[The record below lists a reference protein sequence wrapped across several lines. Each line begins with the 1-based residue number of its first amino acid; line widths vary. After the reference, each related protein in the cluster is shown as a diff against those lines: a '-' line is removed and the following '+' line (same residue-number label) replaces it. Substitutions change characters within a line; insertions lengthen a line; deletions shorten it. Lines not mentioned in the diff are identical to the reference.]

1 MADIVTQLQD
11 SVNEINGMFY
21 NCTGMLQRDA
31 KPAGTTA
38 DGELSDALPDD
49 GLDPDWSRRG
59 MKGRG
64 VLGDLQSFLN
74 RHYANHDVLGS
85 A

>member
-11 SVNEINGMFY
+11 SVNELNGMFY
-21 NCTGMLQRDA
+21 NCVGVLQRDA

-49 GLDPDWSRRG
+49 GREASEKQIKVRLQPSLPDFLLHTPG
-59 MKGRG
+59 MTRE
-64 VLGDLQSFLN
+64 LLQ
-74 RHYANHDVLGS
+74 D
-85 A
+85 

>member
-11 SVNEINGMFY
+11 SVNELNGMFY
-21 NCTGMLQRDA
+21 NCIGVLQRDA

-49 GLDPDWSRRG
+49 GREASEKQIKVRLQPSLPDFPSSHARNDP
-59 MKGRG
+59 
-64 VLGDLQSFLN
+64 
-74 RHYANHDVLGS
+74 
-85 A
+85 